1 MPSKLIDVLSF
12 KISSISTF
20 IGMVRSEF
28 KKKNFNF
35 SPTQIET
42 HKQMNVLKPFFLL
55 ASMRSKLEKHMYVFS
70 LIIDGNLVPINPS
83 HPFRAC

>member
-12 KISSISTF
+12 KISTISTY

-42 HKQMNVLKPFFLL
+42 HKQMNVLKPFFF
-55 ASMRSKLEKHMYVFS
+55 ASEYAIKTRETYVRFFPY
-70 LIIDGNLVPINPS
+70 N
-83 HPFRAC
+83 